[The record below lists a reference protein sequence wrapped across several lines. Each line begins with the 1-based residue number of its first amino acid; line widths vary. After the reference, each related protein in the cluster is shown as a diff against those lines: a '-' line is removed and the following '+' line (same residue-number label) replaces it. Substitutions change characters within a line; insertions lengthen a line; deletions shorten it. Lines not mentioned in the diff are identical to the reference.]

1 MAVNSRRKGAEFE
14 RKLANILK
22 EYGYTARRGQQ
33 FCGANGDADVI
44 GLPNIHI
51 EAKAVEKL
59 NLYDAME
66 QSKNDARDDEIPVVI
81 HKKNRKGILVT
92 MELDA
97 FMNMYKEYEKGYTF
111 PYILLFIL
119 LSRSL
124 Y

>member
-66 QSKNDARDDEIPVVI
+66 QSKNDARSEEIPVVI

-97 FMNMYKEYEKGYTF
+97 FMNMYKEYEKGVNVW
-111 PYILLFIL
+111 
-119 LSRSL
+119 
-124 Y
+124 

>member
-97 FMNMYKEYEKGYTF
+97 FMNMYKEYEKGVNVW
-111 PYILLFIL
+111 
-119 LSRSL
+119 
-124 Y
+124 